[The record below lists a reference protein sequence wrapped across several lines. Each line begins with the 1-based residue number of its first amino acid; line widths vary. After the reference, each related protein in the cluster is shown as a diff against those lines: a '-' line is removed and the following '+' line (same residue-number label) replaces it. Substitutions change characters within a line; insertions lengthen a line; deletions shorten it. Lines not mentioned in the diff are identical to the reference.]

1 MLVST
6 PRGDARIELHQA
18 KGAKGK
24 VRALLALGH
33 GAGGDVD
40 APDLTAVR
48 DAAVAA
54 GVTVVLITQP
64 YRVAGRSAPAP
75 AGQLDEAWLAVLA
88 HLPDL
93 LPASLVQKPP
103 KKAAGKAAAPAV
115 AKRQAKKT
123 AATASAPATQASASE
138 ADASVGAMLKVP
150 LIVGGRSSGARV
162 ACRTAQASGAA
173 GVVTLAFP
181 LHPPGK
187 PERSRDEE
195 LRGCGVPALV
205 VNGDSDPFGVP
216 EPGPGVD
223 LVIIPGARHD
233 LRKDIAAVAG
243 AVAGWLRD
251 HGWAA

>member
-6 PRGDARIELHQA
+6 PRGDARIEVHQA
-18 KGAKGK
+18 KGKA
-24 VRALLALGH
+24 RALLALGH

-40 APDLTAVR
+40 APDITAVR

-64 YRVAGRSAPAP
+64 YRVAGRRAPAP
-75 AGQLDEAWLAVLA
+75 AGQLDEAWLAALS
-88 HLPDL
+88 HLPGM
-93 LPASLVQKPP
+93 LPAALVRPSRSRSV
-103 KKAAGKAAAPAV
+103 PAE
-115 AKRQAKKT
+115 
-123 AATASAPATQASASE
+123 SPE
-138 ADASVGAMLKVP
+138 LGALLKVP

-162 ACRTAQASGAA
+162 ACRTALASGAA
-173 GVVTLAFP
+173 GVINLAFP

-195 LRGCGVPALV
+195 LRECGVPALV
-205 VNGDSDPFGVP
+205 INGDSDPFGVP

-233 LRKDIAAVAG
+233 LRKDTNAVAAAV
-243 AVAGWLRD
+243 VGWLRD